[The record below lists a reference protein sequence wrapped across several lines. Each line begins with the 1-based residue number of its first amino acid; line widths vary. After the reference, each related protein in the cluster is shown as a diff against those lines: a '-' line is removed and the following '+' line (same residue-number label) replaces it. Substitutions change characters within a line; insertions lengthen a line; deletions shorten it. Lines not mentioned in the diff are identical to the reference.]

1 MYQLEMVDQT
11 PNFPDPKSSEIL
23 RSNSCDLARPV
34 AICSRALHRGWGP
47 LAYVAG
53 EGHLEVVQALL
64 AAGASVEAKDNKGPG
79 PQRQDRCHRTDVVG
93 KAVQEVKRG
102 RDMT

>member
-1 MYQLEMVDQT
+1 MV
-11 PNFPDPKSSEIL
+11 E
-23 RSNSCDLARPV
+23 
-34 AICSRALHRGWGP
+34 
-47 LAYVAG
+47 
-53 EGHLEVVQALL
+53 ALL

-79 PQRQDRCHRTDVVG
+79 PQRQDRCDRKDVVG